1 MEISSVWLAL
11 GSLLIAAGAIW
22 QMWIAAREL
31 NARLGPLL
39 RALDDLTREQRAAVL
54 NAQDVRPW
62 NVRKRRQISKL
73 ARDETLGAMTAEEKA
88 LLVLSDRAGWA
99 WSMVCVGSLAAAVG
113 SIRTIR
119 LA

>member
-39 RALDDLTREQRAAVL
+39 RALDDLTREQRAAV
-54 NAQDVRPW
+54 
-62 NVRKRRQISKL
+62 
-73 ARDETLGAMTAEEKA
+73 AE
-88 LLVLSDRAGWA
+88 SG
-99 WSMVCVGSLAAAVG
+99 
-113 SIRTIR
+113 
-119 LA
+119 